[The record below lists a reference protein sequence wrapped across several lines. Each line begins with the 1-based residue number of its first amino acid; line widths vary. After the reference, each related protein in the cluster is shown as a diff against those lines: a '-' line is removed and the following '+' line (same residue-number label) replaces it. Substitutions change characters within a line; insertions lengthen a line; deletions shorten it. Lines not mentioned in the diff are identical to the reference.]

1 MKFSYKTTV
10 YACFLG
16 YIVQAI
22 INNFI
27 PLLFINFHTV
37 YDIPLSEITMLVS
50 INFAVQ
56 LLVDLCAIR
65 FVDKIG
71 YRTSAVFAH
80 IFAALGLF
88 LLTVLPEIT
97 PTPFTGILISVI
109 VYAVGG
115 GLLEVIVS
123 PIVESCPSDNKEK
136 TMSLLH
142 SFYCWGHVGVVL
154 LSTLF
159 FTVFGIENWR
169 FLSYVWALFPLCNV
183 FIFAKTPIASLI
195 KDDEKGMTLRELFCS
210 RMFWLFMLMMLCAGA
225 SEQSVSQW
233 ASAFAEMGLG
243 ISKTAGDLCG
253 PLAFA
258 TLMGSSRVFYGKHGD
273 KINLDRF
280 MTASSALA
288 VLSYLLASLAASPV
302 LSLIGCA
309 LSGLAVGIMWP
320 GCFSKAAAS
329 MRLGGTA
336 MFALLA
342 LAGDLGC
349 SFGPAVVGYVSSLRG
364 DDLKLG
370 ILAAVVFPAVL
381 TLCLI
386 FGKKTHSPKNTSKN
400 SA

>member
-1 MKFSYKTTV
+1 MKFTYKTTI

-22 INNFI
+22 INNFL

-65 FVDKIG
+65 IVDKIG
-71 YRTSAVFAH
+71 YRTSAAFAH

-142 SFYCWGHVGVVL
+142 SFYCWGHVGVVV
-154 LSTLF
+154 LSTFF
-159 FTVFGIENWR
+159 FTVFGIENWHI
-169 FLSYVWALFPLCNV
+169 LAYVWVLVPLCNV
-183 FIFAKTPIASLI
+183 FIFAKTPIAHLI
-195 KDDEKGMTLRELFCS
+195 KDDEKGMSLRELFCS
-210 RMFWLFMLMMLCAGA
+210 RVFWLFMLMMLCAGA
-225 SEQSVSQW
+225 SEQAVSQW

-243 ISKTAGDLCG
+243 ISKAAGDLAG

-258 TLMGSSRVFYGKHGD
+258 TLMGIARVFYGKYGD
-273 KINLDRF
+273 KIDLDRF

-288 VLSYLLASLAASPV
+288 VLSYLLTSLSPSPIF
-302 LSLIGCA
+302 SLFGCA

-320 GCFSKAAAS
+320 GTFSKASAS

-349 SFGPAVVGYVSSLRG
+349 SFGPAVVGYVSSIRG

-370 ILAAVVFPAVL
+370 ILAAVIFPAVL

-386 FGKKTHSPKNTSKN
+386 FGKKRTDSRKPDFFS
-400 SA
+400 